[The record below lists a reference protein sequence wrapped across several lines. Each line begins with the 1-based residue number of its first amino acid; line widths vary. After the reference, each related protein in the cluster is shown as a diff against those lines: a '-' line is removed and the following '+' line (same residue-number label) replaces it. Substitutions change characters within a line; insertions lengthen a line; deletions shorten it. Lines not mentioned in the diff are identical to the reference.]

1 MPAFQTDHRNR
12 IDALVVAA
20 AQQMP
25 DALEVHR
32 VGQNILRHHYL
43 VLVSEA
49 FFKLGLDTMAKAFNS
64 RWPSTQD
71 RCEFEGLEQ
80 TGSSGAEVD
89 FATSLTQDTATV
101 PLWWKDGLTED
112 DKLVIE
118 HLYQIP
124 ALMQLIR
131 QPRPEDSEKEPLYL
145 SVLDPTDY
153 MVAVGQVKDAWENL
167 SRSVRGKDRPWRW
180 ICAKFH
186 PSMPFTPGVEI
197 IRNVRPKY
205 RYLYAPTSPLHPM
218 FIEQD
223 AWDDFDVIAFSMPVL
238 HSWRDE
244 LVRSGENITD
254 LVGYVFDLNTSAAPR
269 SLRESPR
276 GKALIE
282 AAKQTKVRPFMTG
295 VVTRKDALSLL
306 EKNETSEDLLIL
318 ASSPSRSKVSEAL
331 AGLTYEPSRLPV
343 LVAFKGA
350 LSLHALPIS
359 PIVSPLTN

>member
-12 IDALVVAA
+12 IDSLVVAA

-32 VGQNILRHHYL
+32 VGQNIFRHHYL

-49 FFKLGLDTMAKAFNS
+49 FFKLGLNVLVKAFNS

-71 RCEFEGLEQ
+71 RCEFEGLEV
-80 TGSSGAEVD
+80 TGSSGAAVE
-89 FATSLTQDTATV
+89 FATSLTQDTASV
-101 PLWWKDGLTED
+101 SLWWRDGLNED

-131 QPRPEDSEKEPLYL
+131 QNKPEKEQPFYL

-153 MVAVGQVKDAWENL
+153 MVAVGQVKDAWELL
-167 SRSVRGKDRPWRW
+167 SRSMKGKDRPWSW
-180 ICAKFH
+180 LCTKFH
-186 PSMPFTPGVEI
+186 PSMPFTEGVEI
-197 IRNVRPKY
+197 VRNVRPKY

-218 FIEQD
+218 FIEQS

-244 LVRSGENITD
+244 LVRTGEKITD
-254 LVGYVFDLNTSAAPR
+254 LVGYVFDLSTAASPR
-269 SLRESPR
+269 SLRESLR

-282 AAKQTKVRPFMTG
+282 TAKQANVRPFMTG

-306 EKNETSEDLLIL
+306 EKNETTEDLLIL
-318 ASSPSRSKVSEAL
+318 SPSSSPSRSKVSEAL

-350 LSLHALPIS
+350 LSLHAMPVS
-359 PIVSPLTN
+359 PIVSALTN